1 MIDWYLSDY
10 QQIESPSGPIHW
22 NPLFFSEAP
31 QGPTIILT
39 FAQQLWKKNVCRSW
53 DLHLYN
59 PEFVSLS
66 LFNPSCLGGD
76 LGSPPVILVTQNRGF
91 EGYSLMASLGACDNK
106 QWPFDSLLLDTTAK
120 LGGMV
125 SMEKD

>member
-1 MIDWYLSDY
+1 MWF
-10 QQIESPSGPIHW
+10 SP
-22 NPLFFSEAP
+22 
-31 QGPTIILT
+31 
-39 FAQQLWKKNVCRSW
+39 R

-59 PEFVSLS
+59 PEFVFLS

-106 QWPFDSLLLDTTAK
+106 QWPFDSLLFDTKAK
-120 LGGMV
+120 LGGKV
-125 SMEKD
+125 SIGKTRKSCSKSLKKDAMGLTSLSFEDARIFDVL